1 LVLTMSR
8 VPDDLVAFA
17 GRLADASGGI
27 AKRYFRS
34 GVGIETKPDKSPVTL
49 ADREAEAAIRKLI
62 GERYPA
68 HGVVGEEHG
77 ADRRDAEFVW
87 ILDPIDGT
95 KSFITGRPTFGTL
108 IALLQQGRPVL
119 GVIDHP
125 ALGERWIGAS
135 GRPTVMN
142 GKPARTRSCPELAL
156 AALSASS
163 PHYFRDHA
171 ATAFERV
178 RLATRQTLYSGDCY
192 AYGMIAS
199 GFSDVHVDAKMEI
212 YDYLAAVPVIAGA
225 GGAMTDWDGKALT
238 IDSGD
243 RVVAVGDPRML
254 EGVLAM
260 LAGNS

>member
-1 LVLTMSR
+1 MSR
-8 VPDDLVAFA
+8 VSDDLVTFA
-17 GRLADASGGI
+17 GRLADASGAI

-49 ADREAEAAIRKLI
+49 ADREGEAAIRKLI
-62 GERYPA
+62 AQSYPA

-77 ADRRDAEFVW
+77 TDRRDAEFVW

-108 IALLQQGRPVL
+108 IALLQRGRPVL

-125 ALGERWIGAS
+125 ALGERWVGAS
-135 GRPTVMN
+135 GHPTTMN
-142 GKPARTRSCPELAL
+142 GKAVRTRACPELAL

-163 PHYFRDHA
+163 PHYFRDSA
-171 ATAFERV
+171 AAFERV
-178 RLATRQTLYSGDCY
+178 RLATRQVLYSGDCY

-199 GFSDVHVDAKMEI
+199 GWSDVHIDGKMEI
-212 YDYLAAVPVIAGA
+212 YDYLAAVPVIVGA
-225 GGAMTDWDGKALT
+225 GGAMTDWSGKALT

-243 RVVAVGDPRML
+243 RVVAVGDPQML
-254 EGVLAM
+254 ERVLGI
-260 LAGNS
+260 LANV

>member
-1 LVLTMSR
+1 MTA

-17 GRLADASGGI
+17 GRLADASGVI

-87 ILDPIDGT
+87 VLDPIDGT
-95 KSFITGRPTFGTL
+95 KSLHHGAADLRHADRAAAGGAAGARRHRSSRTR
-108 IALLQQGRPVL
+108 R
-119 GVIDHP
+119 
-125 ALGERWIGAS
+125 ALGRRHRPSDRDERQARAHAYLRRAGA
-135 GRPTVMN
+135 GRAV
-142 GKPARTRSCPELAL
+142 GEL
-156 AALSASS
+156 AALFPRRHGGLRA
-163 PHYFRDHA
+163 RA
-171 ATAFERV
+171 A
-178 RLATRQTLYSGDCY
+178 ATRQVLYSGDCY
-192 AYGMIAS
+192 AYGMVAS
-199 GFSDVHVDAKMEI
+199 GWSDVHVDAKMEI

-225 GGAMTDWDGKALT
+225 GGAMTDWDGKPLT

-254 EGVLAM
+254 EPVLRL
-260 LAGNS
+260 LAGKS

>member
-1 LVLTMSR
+1 MTQPLS
-8 VPDDLVAFA
+8 DELVAFA
-17 GRLADASGGI
+17 GRLADASGAI

-34 GVGIETKPDKSPVTL
+34 GLGIETKPDKSPVTL

-62 GERYPA
+62 GERYPD

-108 IALLQQGRPVL
+108 IALLRSRQPVL

-125 ALGERWIGAS
+125 ALAERWIGAS
-135 GRPTVMN
+135 GRPTTMN
-142 GKPARTRSCPELAL
+142 GKPVRTRACPDLAL

-163 PHYFRDHA
+163 PHYFRESAVALD
-171 ATAFERV
+171 RV
-178 RLATRQTLYSGDCY
+178 RLATRQILYSGDCY

-199 GFSDVHVDAKMEI
+199 GFSDIHVDAKMEI

-225 GGAMTDWDGKALT
+225 GGAMTDWDGNALT

-254 EGVLAM
+254 DPVLKL
-260 LAGNS
+260 LAG